1 MIVQIYEVTTPAEAR
16 ALSAMEVDHIGV
28 LVGDGAF
35 PREVS
40 PDAARAIFAV
50 LPTERKR
57 VVLSLSADPELIARV
72 IAEARPDILHL
83 GAAIE
88 LLTVDAVRELKEQFP
103 RLPLMRSIPVIDAD
117 SVALAQAY
125 EGIADFL
132 LLDSHTPGDKQIG
145 AVGRIHD
152 WTISRTIVQTVPIP
166 AILAGGLDPE
176 NVAAAIAAVQPHGVD
191 SKTRTDRPDGSGKD
205 LGKVAAFVAAAKEA
219 VAG

>member
-40 PDAARAIFAV
+40 PDAARTIFAV

-57 VVLSLSADPELIARV
+57 VALSLSADPELIARV
-72 IAEARPDILHL
+72 ITEARPDILHL

-88 LLTVDAVRELKEQFP
+88 LLTVDMVGELKALFP
-103 RLPLMRSIPVIDAD
+103 RTPFMRSIPVIDD
-117 SVALAQAY
+117 GSVAVAQSY
-125 EGIADFL
+125 EGIADIL

-145 AVGRIHD
+145 AIGRIHD
-152 WTISRTIVQTVPIP
+152 WTISRTIVQTVAIP

-176 NVAAAIAAVQPHGVD
+176 NVVAAIAAVQPHGVD
-191 SKTRTDRPDGSGKD
+191 SKTRTDRPDGSKD
-205 LGKVAAFVAAAKEA
+205 LAKVAAFVAAAKEA
-219 VAG
+219 AA

>member
-16 ALSAMEVDHIGV
+16 ALSAMEVDHVGV

-40 PDAARAIFAV
+40 PDAARTIFAV

-57 VVLSLSADPELIARV
+57 VALSLSADPEAIARV
-72 IAEARPDILHL
+72 VLEARPDILHL
-83 GAAIE
+83 GAAAE
-88 LLTVDAVRELKEQFP
+88 LLSAEAVAELKAQFP
-103 RLPLMRSIPVIDAD
+103 RTPLMRSIPIVDDA
-117 SVALAQAY
+117 SVALAKSY

-132 LLDSHTPGDKQIG
+132 LLDSHTPGDTQIG

-152 WTISRTIVQTVPIP
+152 WTISRTIVETVAIP

-176 NVAAAIAAVQPHGVD
+176 NVALAIETVRPFGVD

-205 LGKVAAFVAAAKEA
+205 LAKVAAFVAAAK
-219 VAG
+219 GTLL

>member
-57 VVLSLSADPELIARV
+57 VALSLSADPEQIARV
-72 IAEARPDILHL
+72 ITEARPDILHL
-83 GAAIE
+83 GAAVE
-88 LLTVDAVRELKEQFP
+88 LLTVDAVRELKELFP
-103 RLPLMRSIPVIDAD
+103 RTPFMRSIPVIDAD
-117 SVALAQAY
+117 SIALAQAY

-152 WTISRTIVQTVPIP
+152 WTISRTIVQTVAIP

-176 NVAAAIAAVQPHGVD
+176 NVAAAIATVQPHGVD
-191 SKTRTDRPDGSGKD
+191 SKTRTDRADGSKD
-205 LGKVAAFVAAAKEA
+205 LAKVAAFVEAARAP
-219 VAG
+219 VA